1 MKKGL
6 VIILAVAILGG
17 LGVYAKAHYSTNDT
31 AVQGDQT
38 AIQTASTPATSTGS
52 NNETASTSYKDGSY
66 TGDSVNTIYGAVQVQ
81 AVVRGGKIT
90 DIIFLRMPSDR
101 GHTDEVTAY
110 SEPLLKQQTLK
121 NQSAS
126 VDFVSGATQTSEGY
140 EQSLQA
146 ALNQAV

>member
-6 VIILAVAILGG
+6 IIILAVAIIGG
-17 LGVYAKAHYSTNDT
+17 LGVYQKAHSSTSNT

-38 AIQTASTPATSTGS
+38 AMQTASTPATNIKS
-52 NNETASTSYKDGSY
+52 NNQTGATYKDGSY
-66 TGDSVNTIYGAVQVQ
+66 TGDSVNTLYGTVQVQ
-81 AVVRGGKIT
+81 AVVSGGKIT
-90 DIIFLRMPSDR
+90 DIIFLKMPSDR

-110 SEPLLKQQTLK
+110 AEPILKDETLK
-121 NQSAS
+121 AQTAHI
-126 VDFVSGATQTSEGY
+126 DFVSGATQTSEGY